1 MLTPVST
8 AVAQPGGQVLSTGV
22 SVLLHR
28 LQYVPG
34 DLVSGSVQLA
44 LKTARGVKE
53 LVVAFQGTDAR
64 TERGRTT
71 TGLLFKVTKKLVAS
85 PTGVPKKMSGGVFTY
100 PFSFSTRTDLPSTC
114 FLSNPDGTSR
124 RVLYELQ
131 AHLKLQRGKN
141 RSVHQEIA
149 LAGKPTTMSTP
160 TLTDVSLTDATDNGP
175 AREAPRRPSD
185 TPPSTVTPKSDAP
198 TRRPSRNP
206 PPPEPMLPAA
216 VATPSPLSGAIASTA
231 TDAAAPGSPAVSRIR
246 PALSRRQHLRADIR
260 GGVASMSNSNL
271 DPQAMVEIEAIHVQY
286 DEQIQE
292 VLDELMRR
300 ELLEVSA
307 RFDASLEA
315 MRQVLN
321 EKLAEA
327 H

>member
-1 MLTPVST
+1 MLQPVST

-34 DLVSGSVQLA
+34 DLVSGSVQLS

-53 LVVAFQGTDAR
+53 LLVAFQGTDAH

-71 TGLLFKVTKKLVAS
+71 TALLFKVTKKLVAS
-85 PTGVPKKMSGGVFTY
+85 PNGVAKKMSGGVFTY

-160 TLTDVSLTDATDNGP
+160 TVSEAPTLLDTNDTGP

-185 TPPSTVTPKSDAP
+185 STPVKTDAP
-198 TRRPSRNP
+198 ARRPSRNP
-206 PPPEPMLPAA
+206 PPPEPTPPQ
-216 VATPSPLSGAIASTA
+216 PSPLATVSSA
-231 TDAAAPGSPAVSRIR
+231 TDTAVAPGSPAASRIR

-260 GGVASMSNSNL
+260 GMASNSNL
-271 DPQAMVEIEAIHVQY
+271 DPQAMAEIDAVHVQY

-307 RFDASLEA
+307 RFDASLAA
-315 MRQVLN
+315 MRDVLN